1 MPVLLVLATY
11 SLKAQSEKPLF
22 YLNADSSRFILSCT
36 GAAHL
41 ANLPLRCIQYH
52 LLGFPN

>member
-22 YLNADSSRFILSCT
+22 YLNADSSRFILT
-36 GAAHL
+36 GASAAHL
-41 ANLPLRCIQYH
+41 AALPLRCIQSTY
-52 LLGFPN
+52 

>member
-22 YLNADSSRFILSCT
+22 YLNADSSRFILT
-36 GAAHL
+36 GASAAHL
-41 ANLPLRCIQYH
+41 AALPLRCIQSH